1 MFTVGLTGGIGS
13 GKTTVCRVFSVL
25 GIPVFNSDEQAKL
38 LLQDDPEVK
47 AAVLQLFGSS
57 VYPAGVLDRKALAQ
71 LVFND
76 PKALAGLNAIVHPA
90 VRRAFKEW
98 AESQQA
104 PYVINEAAILVETG
118 AYPSFDRLVTVEAP
132 EDVRLARVMARDGS
146 PEEQVRQRMSNQAT
160 EAQRREVAHAVI
172 ENDGYSMVL
181 PQVLALHEKFNQ
193 EAQEA

>member
-57 VYPAGVLDRKALAQ
+57 VYPAGVLDKKALAQ

-90 VRRAFKEW
+90 VRRAFQEW

-132 EDVRLARVMARDGS
+132 EDVRLARVVTRDGS

-160 EAQRREVAHAVI
+160 EAQRREVAYAVI
-172 ENDGYSMVL
+172 ENDGHSMVL

>member
-57 VYPAGVLDRKALAQ
+57 VYPAGVLDKKALAQ

-90 VRRAFKEW
+90 VRRAFQEW

>member
-38 LLQDDPEVK
+38 LLQDDPVVK
-47 AAVLQLFGSS
+47 AAVVQLFGRS

>member
-160 EAQRREVAHAVI
+160 EAQRREVAYAVI
-172 ENDGYSMVL
+172 ENDGHSMVL
-181 PQVLALHEKFNQ
+181 LQVLALHEKFNQ

>member
-38 LLQDDPEVK
+38 LLQDDPVVK
-47 AAVLQLFGSS
+47 AAVVQLFGRS
-57 VYPAGVLDRKALAQ
+57 VYPAGKLDRKALAQ

-160 EAQRREVAHAVI
+160 EAQRREVAYAVI
-172 ENDGYSMVL
+172 ENDGHSMVL

>member
-1 MFTVGLTGGIGS
+1 M
-13 GKTTVCRVFSVL
+13 FSVL

-57 VYPAGVLDRKALAQ
+57 VYPAGVLDKKALAQ

-90 VRRAFKEW
+90 VRRAFQEW

-118 AYPSFDRLVTVEAP
+118 AYRNFDRLVTVEAP

-160 EAQRREVAHAVI
+160 EAQRREVAYAVI
-172 ENDGYSMVL
+172 ENDGHSMVL
-181 PQVLALHEKFNQ
+181 LQVLALHEKFNQ

>member
-57 VYPAGVLDRKALAQ
+57 VYPAGVLDKKALAQ

-90 VRRAFKEW
+90 VRRAFQEW

-160 EAQRREVAHAVI
+160 EAQRREVAYAVI
-172 ENDGYSMVL
+172 ENDGHSMVL
-181 PQVLALHEKFNQ
+181 LQVLALHEKFNQ

>member
-90 VRRAFKEW
+90 VRRAFQEW

-160 EAQRREVAHAVI
+160 EAQRREVAYAVI
-172 ENDGYSMVL
+172 ENDGHSMVL
-181 PQVLALHEKFNQ
+181 LQVLALHEKFNQ

>member
-1 MFTVGLTGGIGS
+1 
-13 GKTTVCRVFSVL
+13 
-25 GIPVFNSDEQAKL
+25 
-38 LLQDDPEVK
+38 
-47 AAVLQLFGSS
+47 
-57 VYPAGVLDRKALAQ
+57 
-71 LVFND
+71 
-76 PKALAGLNAIVHPA
+76 LNAIVHPA
-90 VRRAFKEW
+90 VRRAFQEW

-118 AYPSFDRLVTVEAP
+118 AYRSFDRLITVEAP

-160 EAQRREVAHAVI
+160 EAQRREVAYAVI

>member
-146 PEEQVRQRMSNQAT
+146 PEEQVRQRMANQAT
-160 EAQRREVAHAVI
+160 EAQRREVAYAVI
-172 ENDGYSMVL
+172 ENDGHSMVL

>member
-57 VYPAGVLDRKALAQ
+57 VYPAGVLDKKALAQ

>member
-38 LLQDDPEVK
+38 LLQDDPVVK
-47 AAVLQLFGSS
+47 AAVVQLFGRS
-57 VYPAGVLDRKALAQ
+57 VYPAGKLDRKALAQ

-90 VRRAFKEW
+90 VRRAFQEW

-118 AYPSFDRLVTVEAP
+118 AYRSFDRLITVEAP

-146 PEEQVRQRMSNQAT
+146 PEEQVRQRMANQAT

-172 ENDGYSMVL
+172 ENDGHSMVL

>member
-38 LLQDDPEVK
+38 LLQDDPVVK
-47 AAVLQLFGSS
+47 AAVVQLFGRS
-57 VYPAGVLDRKALAQ
+57 VYPAGKLDRKALAQ

-90 VRRAFKEW
+90 VRRAFQEW

>member
-57 VYPAGVLDRKALAQ
+57 VYPAGVLDKKALAQ

-90 VRRAFKEW
+90 VRRAFQEW

-118 AYPSFDRLVTVEAP
+118 AYRNFDRLVTVEAP

>member
-25 GIPVFNSDEQAKL
+25 GIPVFNSDEQGKL

-47 AAVLQLFGSS
+47 AAVVQLFGSS
-57 VYPAGVLDRKALAQ
+57 VYPAGKLDRKALAQ

-118 AYPSFDRLVTVEAP
+118 AYRNFDRLVTVAAP
-132 EDVRLARVMARDGS
+132 EEIRLARVVSRDRS
-146 PEEQVRQRMSNQAT
+146 SEEQVRQRMANQAT
-160 EAQRREVAHAVI
+160 EAERRDVAHAVI
-172 ENDGYSMVL
+172 ENDGHSMVL
-181 PQVLALHEKFNQ
+181 PQVLALHERLKQ

>member
-118 AYPSFDRLVTVEAP
+118 AYRSFDRLITVEAP

-146 PEEQVRQRMSNQAT
+146 PEEQVRQRMANQAT
-160 EAQRREVAHAVI
+160 EAQRREVAYAVI
-172 ENDGYSMVL
+172 ENDGHSMVL

>member
-160 EAQRREVAHAVI
+160 EAQRREVAYAVI
-172 ENDGYSMVL
+172 ENDGHSMVL

>member
-38 LLQDDPEVK
+38 LLQDDPVVK
-47 AAVLQLFGSS
+47 AAVVQLFGRS
-57 VYPAGVLDRKALAQ
+57 VYPAGKLDRKALAQ

-90 VRRAFKEW
+90 VRRAFQEW

-118 AYPSFDRLVTVEAP
+118 AYRSFDRLITVEAP

-146 PEEQVRQRMSNQAT
+146 PEEQVRQRMANQAT
-160 EAQRREVAHAVI
+160 EAQRREVAYAVI
-172 ENDGYSMVL
+172 ENDGHSMVL

>member
-90 VRRAFKEW
+90 VRRAFQEW